1 MLLMSMLR
9 RTALPTFQ
17 PQNNKQIYLARL
29 SLEWNEHSYE
39 TTVETLTDSDKLI
52 ATNKGWTL
60 A

>member
-1 MLLMSMLR
+1 MLIMSTLR
-9 RTALPTFQ
+9 ETTVTVFQ
-17 PQNNKQIYLARL
+17 PQNNKQTYLTRL